1 MSDDLAHFRY
11 WAGGNLVDN
20 RNRGIF
26 GEWLVGQALGV
37 IEEGEIRQEWD
48 AVDLRY
54 GDLMIEV
61 KTSGRSQ
68 TWNKEGSSTPR
79 FGIRRQKRAWFA
91 DTGDWIVY
99 DSPQRTADV
108 YVFCLHQ
115 TVPATNDNVADPES
129 WSFWVVATSAIDN
142 ELGDQS
148 TVGISTLNRLA
159 EPVQWN
165 GIKKLDQL
173 GNRIRWEEIR
183 QALDNTKTG

>member
-61 KTSGRSQ
+61 RTSRRSQ

-142 ELGDQS
+142 ELGDQKS
-148 TVGISTLNRLA
+148 I
-159 EPVQWN
+159 